1 MPYIPPE
8 IVAKAREMDVLTYLR
23 NYEPGELIRF
33 SGETYTTKS
42 HDSLKI
48 SNGKWCWFSEGIG
61 GKSALDYLIKVRG
74 FSFMEAVEQIVGQ
87 VETREPVYVAKASE
101 TKPKSLLLPARY
113 ENNRRVEAYLKQR
126 GIDEELIQ
134 YCIDTG
140 RIYESKPY
148 HNAVFVGFDENDKP
162 RYANLRSTGTDFRGD
177 ANGSDKHYS
186 FGISAADESS
196 KLHVF
201 ESATDLLSFATIKKY
216 EGEEWRS
223 YNLLSL
229 AGVYQPRKVIE
240 ESTLPAAITQYLT
253 DHKHIKEV
261 VLCLDNDRAGQLA
274 ARAIEVVMPK
284 EYKVINV
291 PPLRGKDYNDYL
303 CMRLGL
309 PITKSNERNY
319 ER

>member
-23 NYEPGELIRF
+23 NYEPSELIRF

-74 FSFMEAVEQIVGQ
+74 FSFMEAVEQIVGRT
-87 VETREPVYVAKASE
+87 EAREPVYVAKLSE
-101 TKPKSLLLPARY
+101 VKPKDLLLPPRH
-113 ENNRRVEAYLKQR
+113 ENNRRVEAYLKSR
-126 GIDEELIQ
+126 GIDKELIQ
-134 YCIDTG
+134 FCIDTG

-148 HNAVFVGFDENDKP
+148 HNVVFVGFDENEKP
-162 RYANLRSTGTDFRGD
+162 RYANLRGIGTDFRGD

-186 FGISAADESS
+186 FGISANEDKS

-201 ESATDLLSFATIKKY
+201 ESAIDLLSFASIKKY
-216 EGEEWRS
+216 EGEEWNS

-240 ESTLPAAITQYLT
+240 ESTLPAAITQYL
-253 DHKHIKEV
+253 KNQNQIKEV

-274 ARAIEVVMPK
+274 TKAIQTVMSK
-284 EYKVINV
+284 EYNV
-291 PPLRGKDYNDYL
+291 SVAPPPRGKDYNDYL
-303 CMRLGL
+303 CMKLGL
-309 PITKSNERNY
+309 PTTKMNERNY